1 MDQYLKKLHA
11 HFQGLNK
18 IYNMF
23 DAIQTLNLFHAVEE
37 VVEQV
42 VKKLCDVQVMMR
54 YLLTCCRRF
63 KDFDVI

>member
-23 DAIQTLNLFHAVEE
+23 DAIQTPNLFHAVEE

-42 VKKLCDVQVMMR
+42 VKKLCDV
-54 YLLTCCRRF
+54 
-63 KDFDVI
+63 